1 MTIDIKTLAQNAL
14 ATIISRQSNA
24 VVSVVANSNTVDGV
38 QDTQSKDAS
47 LEDSGEMGV
56 VTSTVRCNSDDIGRL
71 TLGQT
76 IAVGG
81 VSVSVMSS
89 KVDPAGAIV
98 AIEYSQQ
105 RPITA

>member
-14 ATIISRQSNA
+14 AIIISRQPNA
-24 VVSVVANSNTVDGV
+24 VVVVVANSHTVNGI
-38 QDTQSKDAS
+38 QDTQSKTAS

-56 VTSTVRCNSDDIGRL
+56 ATSIVRCNSDDVGTL

-76 IAVGG
+76 ITVGG
-81 VSVSVMSS
+81 ASVFVMDS

-98 AIEYSQQ
+98 TIVYSTQ
-105 RPITA
+105 RPVT